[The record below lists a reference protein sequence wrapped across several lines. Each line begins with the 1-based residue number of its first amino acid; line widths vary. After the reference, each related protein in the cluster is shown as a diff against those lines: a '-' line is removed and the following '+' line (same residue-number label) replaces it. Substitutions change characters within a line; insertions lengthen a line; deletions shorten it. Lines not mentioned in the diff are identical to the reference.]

1 MSNGSGHCEWCL
13 NIGQQGDRQ
22 VRLVKHSGGGG
33 KILALIVALSA
44 SSGAFAEDAYVAA
57 TGAQAI
63 NTGYR
68 VNSRTK
74 IEIDFKI
81 DAIDK
86 ATEIFG
92 ASGSSGTTCCLWIN
106 GNGNLEPN
114 FGGWCGGIEGPAKA
128 ERRTVVFDMPGK
140 TVKIYAHGGTTP
152 LNTKGSDKVLDKGEA
167 NFPLALFA
175 NCKDANGSAVENF
188 GTCRIYSFK
197 VWEGTDLIH
206 DWHPA
211 MKGGEAGFVDK
222 VDGSFIREHRFGAT
236 SLAIGGDYETLDDD
250 PYIESDGTSVINTG
264 IVPDIDLRFEVDYAM
279 TDTTVQQRIIGN
291 NMSNGSNQTVELY
304 INANG
309 VMSYAVLKGQSATA
323 SANTADL
330 KRHTFVA
337 DMAENKVYFITGN
350 TTNNTATANSSSP
363 IDGKGTVPIA
373 LLGRIISANGSSDWA
388 GGRAKARIYGV
399 KCYKG
404 TTLVRNLVPCVK
416 GDVVGFRDTVNG
428 TFHTGEFN
436 VSGLS
441 ASDNVERIPD
451 DGYIELTGNDQTK
464 ADALK
469 GGHYFDTGYKPGPDT
484 RLELDYA
491 LAANREPGANGDWY
505 PIVANTANNVSM
517 IALYQAAKTLG
528 VSLGKDGTGIWKD
541 TGLPAQTN
549 ACLVRRTIV
558 LDSPNKAVT
567 LLTAGYPNYANTNDV
582 FTVADNMASTLKL
595 GTTAGAGGGF
605 TPLRVYGLKIY
616 EAGALKYD
624 YKPEV
629 RNGAPVLVSGSS
641 VLKVT
646 WSAAL
651 GRAGMPKAG
660 GDITV
665 SSARDKDAYV
675 LLTGS
680 QSLDTG
686 YKANGKSKFVVDFSF
701 ANGYNRNAA
710 NTAGEQQFVFE
721 TGGGSVDG
729 LCGRIY
735 TNGSGGTGSQY
746 AWSFSK
752 NGNWTSTGVT
762 VDHQRRLFT
771 IDAANNQVRMTPN
784 ASDGTYNGDS
794 QMASNDKNYT
804 CTTTTKI
811 GSNVA
816 GTGNFAKIRLY
827 RLTIY
832 DNGQKVREYVP
843 AVVDGVAGLYDLE
856 HKDAAMLTAE
866 GLTVAGRGYDGADE
880 WIVAPQSAVTLTQ
893 NGGSKTLKAFA
904 VGAQSYEWTKNG
916 VAIEGGEDGELT
928 VSWEKRTAADLTDTY
943 TVTPV
948 YDVFG
953 IETTGRSAT
962 CEVAN
967 VLPGLLLIL
976 R

>member
-1 MSNGSGHCEWCL
+1 MKLRDCIKFAFMYGSAC
-13 NIGQQGDRQ
+13 
-22 VRLVKHSGGGG
+22 V
-33 KILALIVALSA
+33 VAAIAAFAPSA
-44 SSGAFAEDAYVAA
+44 AFAEDAYVAS

-68 VNSRTK
+68 VNSKTK
-74 IEIDFKI
+74 MEIDFKI
-81 DAIDK
+81 DALNK
-86 ATEIFG
+86 STEIFG
-92 ASGSSGTTCCLWIN
+92 ASGSSGTACCLWIN

-128 ERRTVVFDMPGK
+128 ERRTVIFDLPGK
-140 TVKIYAHGGTTP
+140 TVKVYAHGSTTAIG
-152 LNTKGSDKVLDKGEA
+152 TKGSDKVHDNGEA
-167 NFPLALFA
+167 DRPLALFA
-175 NCKDANGSAVENF
+175 NCNDANGSAVGNF

-197 VWEGTDLIH
+197 VWEDADLIH
-206 DWHPA
+206 NWQPA
-211 MKGGEAGFVDK
+211 IKGGEVGFVDK
-222 VDGSFIREHRFGAT
+222 VDGSFISEHRLGAT
-236 SLAIGGDYETLDDD
+236 PLTIGGDYETLDED
-250 PYIESDGTSVINTG
+250 PYIESDGTTVVNTG
-264 IVPDIDLRFEVDYAM
+264 VFPDTDLRMELDYAL
-279 TDTTVQQRIIGN
+279 TTTEQNDTRITGN
-291 NMSNGSNQTVELY
+291 NASNGQTIELY
-304 INANG
+304 VSKDGTKMN
-309 VMSYAVLKGQSATA
+309 
-323 SANTADL
+323 
-330 KRHTFVA
+330 FVA
-337 DMAENKVYFITGN
+337 DIPKGKAHMISGITTVGTWNLN
-350 TTNNTATANSSSP
+350 TTSP
-363 IDGKGTVPIA
+363 IDAKGTVPIA
-373 LLGRIISANGSSDWA
+373 LFGRIDKANGASDWA

-399 KCYKG
+399 KFYKG

-416 GDVVGFRDTVNG
+416 GDAAGFRDTVDG
-428 TFHTGEFN
+428 SFHTGEFN

-441 ASDNVERIPD
+441 AGGNVERIPD
-451 DGYIELTGNDQTK
+451 DGYIELAGNDQTK

-469 GGHYFDTGYKPGPDT
+469 GGHYFDTGYKPGPET

-491 LAANREPGANGDWY
+491 FGANREPGASGDWY
-505 PIVANTANNVSM
+505 PIVANTSGNGSM
-517 IALYQAAKTLG
+517 FALYETASTFGVGLG
-528 VSLGKDGTGIWKD
+528 TKEAGGLWKD

-549 ACLVRRTIV
+549 ACLVRRTII

-567 LLTAGYPNYANTNDV
+567 LLTAGFANYANTNDI
-582 FTVADNMASTLKL
+582 FKVADNMGSTLKL
-595 GTTAGAGGGF
+595 GSTAGAGGGF

-616 EAGALKYD
+616 EAGALVHD

-665 SSARDKDAYV
+665 SSARDKDAFV
-675 LLTGS
+675 LFTGA

-686 YKANGKSKFVVDFSF
+686 YKASGKSKFVFDFSF

-721 TGGGSVDG
+721 TGGGASDG
-729 LCGRIY
+729 LCGRLY

-752 NGNWTSTGVT
+752 SGNWTSTDVT

-804 CTTTTKI
+804 CTKTTKI

-816 GTGNFAKIRLY
+816 GTANFARMRLY
-827 RLTIY
+827 RLSIY
-832 DNGQKVREYVP
+832 DNGTKVREYVP

-856 HKDAAMLTAE
+856 NKDAAPLTAA
-866 GLTVAGRGYDGADE
+866 GLTISGRGHDGAEE
-880 WIVAPQSAVTLTQ
+880 WAVMPQNVNLTKRK
-893 NGGSKTLKAFA
+893 GSTTLKAVA
-904 VGAQSYEWTKNG
+904 IGAQSYKWTKNG
-916 VAIEGGEDGELT
+916 EPIPGGANGSVEVVWAKGGAT
-928 VSWEKRTAADLTDTY
+928 DLY
-943 TVTPV
+943 SVTPV

-953 IETTGRSAT
+953 EELEGEPVQVS
-962 CEVAN
+962 VAN
-967 VLPGLLLIL
+967 APLGMVIIL

>member
-1 MSNGSGHCEWCL
+1 MRIRDIVRSVFMSGSTCIVGVL
-13 NIGQQGDRQ
+13 
-22 VRLVKHSGGGG
+22 
-33 KILALIVALSA
+33 LAGVVLASA
-44 SSGAFAEDAYVAA
+44 AFAEDAYVAS

-68 VNSRTK
+68 VNSKTK

-81 DAIDK
+81 DALNK

-152 LNTKGSDKVLDKGEA
+152 LNTKGSDKVFDKGA
-167 NFPLALFA
+167 ADRPLALFA

-197 VWEGTDLIH
+197 VWEEGADPIH
-206 DWHPA
+206 DWQPA
-211 MKGGEAGFVDK
+211 MKGGEVGFVDK
-222 VDGSFIREHRFGAT
+222 VDGSFISEHRLGAT
-236 SLAIGGDYETLDDD
+236 PLAIGGDYETLPDED
-250 PYIESDGTSVINTG
+250 PYIESDGTTVVNTG
-264 IVPDIDLRFEVDYAM
+264 VFPDTDLRMELDYAL
-279 TDTTVQQRIIGN
+279 TTTEEKDVRVTGN
-291 NMSNGSNQTVELY
+291 NVDNGQTIELY
-304 INANG
+304 VSKDG
-309 VMSYAVLKGQSATA
+309 TKMSFCIGKGWVGGTSMGGLDTR
-323 SANTADL
+323 
-330 KRHTFVA
+330 RHTFVA
-337 DMAENKVYFITGN
+337 DIPKGKAHMISGITTVGTWNLN
-350 TTNNTATANSSSP
+350 TTSP
-363 IDGKGTVPIA
+363 IDAKGTVPIA
-373 LLGRIISANGSSDWA
+373 LFGRIDKANGASDWA
-388 GGRAKARIYGV
+388 GARAKARIYGV
-399 KCYKG
+399 KFYKG

-416 GDVVGFRDTVNG
+416 GDAAGFRDTVDG
-428 TFHTGEFN
+428 SFHTGEFN

-441 ASDNVERIPD
+441 AGGNVERIPD
-451 DGYIELTGNDQTK
+451 DGYIELAGNDQTK
-464 ADALK
+464 ENALK

-484 RLELDYA
+484 RLEFDYA
-491 LAANREPGANGDWY
+491 FSANREPGATGDWF
-505 PIVANTANNVSM
+505 PIVANTSGNGSM
-517 IALYQAAKTLG
+517 FALYETDSKFGVGLG
-528 VSLGKDGTGIWKD
+528 TTEAGGLWQD

-549 ACLVRRTIV
+549 ACLVRRTVI

-567 LLTAGYPNYANTNDV
+567 LLTAGFANYANTNNT
-582 FTVADNMASTLKL
+582 FKTADNMGSTLKL
-595 GTTAGAGGGF
+595 GATAGGGGGF

-616 EAGALKYD
+616 EAGELKYD

-641 VLKVT
+641 VIKVT
-646 WSAAL
+646 WNASL

-686 YKANGKSKFVVDFSF
+686 YKANGKSKFVFDFSF
-701 ANGYNRNAA
+701 ANGYNRNATD
-710 NTAGEQQFVFE
+710 TAGEQQFVFE
-721 TGGGSVDG
+721 TGGGASDG

-735 TNGSGGTGSQY
+735 TNGGQGTGSNY
-746 AWSFSK
+746 AWSYSK

-771 IDAANNQVRMTPN
+771 IDAANNQVRMTLN

-794 QMASNDKNYT
+794 EMASKDKDYT
-804 CTTTTKI
+804 CTKTAKI

-832 DNGQKVREYVP
+832 DDGTKVREYVP
-843 AVVDGVAGLYDLE
+843 AVVDGEAGLYDLE
-856 HKDAAMLTAE
+856 HKDAAPLTAE
-866 GLTVAGRGYDGADE
+866 GLTVSGRGHDGAEE
-880 WIVAPQSAVTLTQ
+880 WAVMPQNVNLTKR
-893 NGGSKTLKAFA
+893 NGSRTLKAVA
-904 VGAQSYEWTKNG
+904 IGAQSYKWTKNG
-916 VAIEGGEDGELT
+916 EPVSGGENGSVEVVWTKGGATDIYS
-928 VSWEKRTAADLTDTY
+928 VTA
-943 TVTPV
+943 V

-953 IETTGRSAT
+953 EEFEGKPVQVS
-962 CEVAN
+962 VAN
-967 VLPGLLLIL
+967 EPLGMVVIL

>member
-1 MSNGSGHCEWCL
+1 M
-13 NIGQQGDRQ
+13 
-22 VRLVKHSGGGG
+22 KHLKVAEIRGGGRFR
-33 KILALIVALSA
+33 ALSA
-44 SSGAFAEDAYVAA
+44 LMLLVMLAPAVFAEDAYVAS

-68 VNSRTK
+68 VNSKTK

-81 DAIDK
+81 DALNK
-86 ATEIFG
+86 STEVFG
-92 ASGSSGTTCCLWIN
+92 ASGSAGTSCCLWIN

-128 ERRTVVFDMPGK
+128 ERRTVVFDLPGK
-140 TVKIYAHGGTTP
+140 SVKIYAHGSTTP
-152 LNTKGSDKVLDKGEA
+152 LNTKGSDKVFDKDA
-167 NFPLALFA
+167 ADRPLALFA

-188 GTCRIYSFK
+188 GTCRIYYFK
-197 VWEGTDLIH
+197 VWEGTDLVH
-206 DWHPA
+206 DWQPA
-211 MKGGEAGFVDK
+211 MKGGEVGFVDK
-222 VDGSFIREHRFGAT
+222 VDGSFISEHRLGAT
-236 SLAIGGDYETLDDD
+236 PLTIGGDYETLDED
-250 PYIESDGTSVINTG
+250 PYIESDGTTVVNTG
-264 IVPDIDLRFEVDYAM
+264 VFPDTDLRMELDYAL
-279 TDTTVQQRIIGN
+279 TTTEEKDVRVTGN
-291 NMSNGSNQTVELY
+291 NVNNGQTIELY
-304 INANG
+304 VSNDGTKMNFCIG
-309 VMSYAVLKGQSATA
+309 KGWVGGTSMGGLDTR
-323 SANTADL
+323 
-330 KRHTFVA
+330 RHTFVA
-337 DMAENKVYFITGN
+337 DIPNGKAHMISGS
-350 TTNNTATANSSSP
+350 TTVGSWDLKTTAP
-363 IDGKGTVPIA
+363 IDAKGTVPIA
-373 LLGRIISANGSSDWA
+373 LFGRIDKANGASDWA

-399 KCYKG
+399 KFYKG

-416 GDVVGFRDTVNG
+416 GDAAGFCDTVDG
-428 TFHTGEFN
+428 SFHTGEFN

-441 ASDNVERIPD
+441 AGGNVERIPD
-451 DGYIELTGNDQTK
+451 DGYIELAGNDQTK
-464 ADALK
+464 ENALK

-484 RLELDYA
+484 RLEFDYA
-491 LAANREPGANGDWY
+491 FSANREPGANGDWY
-505 PIVANTANNVSM
+505 PIVANTTDNQSM
-517 IALYQAAKTLG
+517 FALYETVSTFGVGLG
-528 VSLGKDGTGIWKD
+528 TKEAGGLWKD

-549 ACLVRRTIV
+549 ACLVRRTII

-567 LLTAGYPNYANTNDV
+567 LLTAGFANYANTNDI
-582 FTVADNMASTLKL
+582 FKVADNMGSTLKL
-595 GTTAGAGGGF
+595 GSTAGAGGGF

-616 EAGALKYD
+616 EAGELKYD
-624 YKPEV
+624 YKPEL

-646 WSAAL
+646 WNAAL

-686 YKANGKSKFVVDFSF
+686 YKANGKSKFVFDFSF

-710 NTAGEQQFVFE
+710 NTAGEQQFVLE
-721 TGGGSVDG
+721 TGGG

-735 TNGSGGTGSQY
+735 TNGDKGTGSNY
-746 AWSFSK
+746 AWSYSK

-784 ASDGTYNGDS
+784 ASDGTYNGDTT
-794 QMASNDKNYT
+794 MAGCDKNYT
-804 CTTTTKI
+804 CTKTTKI

-832 DNGQKVREYVP
+832 DNGEKVREYVP
-843 AVVDGVAGLYDLE
+843 AVVGGVAGLYDLE
-856 HKDAAMLTAE
+856 HKDAAPLTAA
-866 GLTVAGRGYDGADE
+866 GLTVSGRGHDGAEE
-880 WIVAPQSAVTLTQ
+880 WAVVPQNVNLTKSK
-893 NGGSKTLKAFA
+893 GSTTLKAVA
-904 VGAQSYEWTKNG
+904 IGAQSYKWTKNG
-916 VAIEGGEDGELT
+916 EALKGGENGEIT
-928 VSWEKRTAADLTDTY
+928 VLWERRRATDNLTDVY

-948 YDVFG
+948 YEVFG
-953 IETTGRSAT
+953 EEFEGEQVQASVTNAP
-962 CEVAN
+962 
-967 VLPGLLLIL
+967 LGLIVIL